1 MQKKPKYF
9 VTFSATKKVSTCS
22 VKNVAATF
30 RVTIAKFGL
39 LFIPKS
45 GHTAAD
51 ALVLLFGL

>member
-1 MQKKPKYF
+1 M
-9 VTFSATKKVSTCS
+9 TFSAIKKVSTCS